1 MPEPVTRKLRDER
14 GSVTFMFALLLPLV
28 ILVGVFAV
36 DIGNWYVHKRQLQI
50 QADAAA
56 LAGGTAFQFPCKAS
70 TNTAILAAA
79 TDYSGTTHNRFA
91 DIPDARHGVFF
102 NSSTYPFQPS
112 STAPTADPCG
122 AGMLDVKITEKN
134 VPWIFKALGIVPFI
148 TAHARV
154 ELKVAGAVHGLSPI
168 AIPYPVPPY
177 AYAFFIDES
186 NGTAMAVKDKLTGQS
201 VTTFP
206 LAAPSGPPVNPVR
219 HTSRTLT
226 VDVNKDKIG
235 LRTLMSPTPLT
246 NAQLADPQGTCGA
259 TGTGISCYDGTSA
272 NSLYSI
278 RRWPTAAESGATQP
292 VPWVSALRLAQGSC
306 DHPYFSDVPLPAPS
320 VPLNASPCHMD
331 LYTTVHFNSTVTDL
345 SAQSVTAVIAGR
357 TVTLSPPADHNPST
371 SSNIW
376 TATYDPANANS
387 GVLVDSNSGSSTM
400 TLTLDQ
406 LTGQVHGTTCKSNN
420 GKTSPCTVTVN
431 DAQRTYGASLNSGSI
446 SRVEVDDLDPTT
458 GGTNQ
463 TFVGSI
469 PACSSSPCNHDFVV
483 SLDVVSFHLGTAP
496 GERPTVL
503 RISASQ
509 GTGSLRCGGGGPLAN
524 DLAYGCNNDFRPAA
538 PGECVGIKTY
548 GALPPNPPNPWPCVE
563 VKPGKVANAVDQAM
577 KQRIFGG
584 ANSCSS
590 PSQDNHWPQYPN
602 IPDNDPRK
610 VTVFITNFGAL
621 DLANGQTTVPIV
633 SFAKFYITGWA
644 GQGNECASNDPVPAG
659 GDLVG
664 HFIEAVVPG
673 DATNETC
680 NPTNVNDLRPCTP
693 ALTQ

>member
-1 MPEPVTRKLRDER
+1 MTRTRHNER
-14 GSVTFMFALLLPLV
+14 GSVTVMVGLLLPLV

-50 QADAAA
+50 QADASA
-56 LAGGTAFQFPCKAS
+56 LAGGTAFQFPCQGS

-91 DIPDARHGVFF
+91 NIPDARHGVFF

-112 STAPTADPCG
+112 STSPTADPCG
-122 AGMLDVKITEKN
+122 AQMLDVKITEKN
-134 VPWIFKALGIVPFI
+134 VPWIFKALGVVPFI
-148 TAHARV
+148 TSHARV
-154 ELKVAGAVHGLSPI
+154 ELKVAGGVDGLTPI

-177 AYAFFIDES
+177 AYGFFIDES

-206 LAAPSGPPVNPVR
+206 LTAPSGPPTNPVQ

-226 VDVNKDKIG
+226 VDVNTDKIG
-235 LRTLMSPTPLT
+235 LRTMMSPTPLT
-246 NAQLADPQGTCGA
+246 NAQLADPQGTCGT

-306 DHPYFSDVPLPAPS
+306 DHPYFSDVPL
-320 VPLNASPCHMD
+320 NASPCRMN
-331 LYTTVHFNSTVTDL
+331 LYATVHFNSTVTDQ
-345 SAQSVTAVIAGR
+345 SKQSVTALVAGQ
-357 TVTLSPPADHNPST
+357 TITLSPPTDNNDPTKST
-371 SSNIW
+371 NIW
-376 TATYDPANANS
+376 TAMYDPTKVISGANS
-387 GVLVDSNSGSSTM
+387 GVPVASYSGSSAM

-431 DAQRTYGASLNSGSI
+431 DAQRTYGASLDSGSI
-446 SRVEVDDLDPTT
+446 SRVEVDELDPTT

-463 TFVGSI
+463 TFVGSV

-483 SLDVVSFHLGTAP
+483 SLDVASFHVGTTP

-509 GTGSLRCGGGGPLAN
+509 GTGSLRCGGGGSLAN

-538 PGECVGIKTY
+538 PHECDGIKTY

-563 VKPGKVANAVDQAM
+563 VKPGTVKNAVDQAM
-577 KQRIFGG
+577 MQRIFGG

-590 PSQDNHWPQYPN
+590 PSQDNHWPQYPA
-602 IPDNDPRK
+602 IPDKDPRR
-610 VTVFITNFGAL
+610 VTVFITDFGAL
-621 DLANGQTTVPIV
+621 DLATGQTTVPIV
-633 SFAKFYITGWA
+633 SFAEFYITGWA
-644 GQGNECASNDPVPAG
+644 GQGNECASNDPVPPG

-664 HFIEAVVPG
+664 HFIGAVVPG
-673 DATNETC
+673 T
-680 NPTNVNDLRPCTP
+680 PTNQTCDPTKLAVCTP